1 MMEYF
6 ANNMVIAIKSFTYMK
21 NYRHASK
28 RNIHKI
34 LNVDSVKNGTNLF
47 ASWHILFHLI
57 LLMSIISW
65 KEYLSSKQ
73 LNS

>member
-6 ANNMVIAIKSFTYMK
+6 AHNMVTAIKSFTYVK
-21 NYRHASK
+21 NYKYASK

-47 ASWHILFHLI
+47 AS
-57 LLMSIISW
+57 
-65 KEYLSSKQ
+65 
-73 LNS
+73 

>member
-47 ASWHILFHLI
+47 AS
-57 LLMSIISW
+57 
-65 KEYLSSKQ
+65 
-73 LNS
+73 